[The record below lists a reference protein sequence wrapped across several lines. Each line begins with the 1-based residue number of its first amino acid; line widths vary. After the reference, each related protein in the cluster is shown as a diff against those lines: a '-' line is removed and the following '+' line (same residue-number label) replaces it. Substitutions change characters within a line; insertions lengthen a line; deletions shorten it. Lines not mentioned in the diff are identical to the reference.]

1 MLIEKFKK
9 IAQELPNKTAIIFN
23 EHIITYAQVDE
34 ITNKLA
40 NGLSTIGIKRGDRI
54 ALLMPNLPHFIFS
67 YYAALKTGAIIS
79 PINYTLENDD
89 LNHVLKN
96 LNPHAVIYWE
106 GFSQTIDQVTDWGEK
121 KPILICLGK
130 PTKSLD
136 YNLIELIASSDS
148 SFAINGMD
156 ANDVAVI
163 QYTSGMSELPVGVEL
178 SYRNLSA
185 SANRTAEFFR
195 FTSDDVFGAILPL
208 FLISCQ
214 NIILNSALSLGSS
227 VVLHAK
233 VDYEKIARE
242 IDRTGTTVIMA
253 STDGYASLLKIDPQI
268 FNGQSLKFCLS
279 SWTPLQ
285 ESLASD
291 FKSRFNV
298 PLLNCYSLT
307 ESGGIVA
314 SNHPSLD
321 VRNDSVGVPL
331 SGLEIQIHN
340 DRGDEVEPNAIGEV
354 AVLTQDVLKGYWNDA
369 DLMSKRLKNGWLY
382 TGDLGRKDELGYIY
396 IGEKKSDVIVK
407 SGFQIYTKEIEDVLL
422 NHPKIKDAAVISIP
436 HPDHKEDVAACL
448 VLKKNETVTVSEV
461 IEYCKNYMPVYK
473 CPQVIKFYNELPRNK
488 IGQILRR
495 KLKQQPRS

>member
-1 MLIEKFKK
+1 MLIEKYKK

-23 EHIITYAQVDE
+23 EHTITYAQVDE

-40 NGLSTIGIKRGDRI
+40 NGLSGIGLKRGDRI

-67 YYAALKTGAIIS
+67 YYAALKIGAIIS
-79 PINYTLENDD
+79 PINYTLEKDD

-96 LNPHAVIYWE
+96 LNPRAIICWE
-106 GFSQTIDQVTDWGEK
+106 GFTQAIDQVRDWGEM

-130 PTKSLD
+130 TSNSAEF
-136 YNLIELIASSDS
+136 NLIELIASSAPDFVFS
-148 SFAINGMD
+148 GMNAD
-156 ANDVAVI
+156 DVAVI

-185 SANRTAEFFR
+185 SANRTADFFR
-195 FTSDDVFGAILPL
+195 FTGDDVFGAILPL

-233 VDYEKIARE
+233 LDYEKIARE
-242 IDRTGTTVIMA
+242 IDQTGTTVLVA
-253 STDGYASLLKIDPQI
+253 SADVYASLLKIDPQI
-268 FNGQSLKFCLS
+268 LKGQSLKFCLS
-279 SWTPLQ
+279 SWTPVPDQ
-285 ESLASD
+285 LASD
-291 FKSRFNV
+291 FKNRFNV
-298 PLLNCYSLT
+298 PLLNCYGLT
-307 ESGGIVA
+307 ESGGIVC

-331 SGLEIQIHN
+331 AGLEIQIHN
-340 DRGDEVEPNAIGEV
+340 ARGDEVEPNVIGEV
-354 AVLTQDVLKGYWNDA
+354 AILSQDVLKGYWNDT

-382 TGDLGRKDELGYIY
+382 TGDLGKKDELGYIY

-407 SGFQIYTKEIEDVLL
+407 SGFLIYTKEIEDVLL

-448 VLKKNETVTVSEV
+448 VLKKNETVTVHEI
-461 IEYCKNYMPVYK
+461 IEFCKNHMPVYK

-495 KLKQQPRS
+495 KLKQNPNS